1 MNVSQDIK
9 KPQDA
14 KISKFANISNDAK
27 IIQWFSLAEFS
38 EGTQI
43 QYIRRMW
50 LFCDIAGKT
59 PSELITEANA
69 ETRAGLFLSERKN
82 LDYMARFKADLKRRN
97 YSPKANAS

>member
-9 KPQDA
+9 KLQDA
-14 KISKFANISNDAK
+14 KSKFANISKDAK
-27 IIQWFSLAEFS
+27 IIQWFDLSEFS

-69 ETRAGLFLSERKN
+69 ETTR
-82 LDYMARFKADLKRRN
+82 
-97 YSPKANAS
+97 